1 MPSLVDAV
9 AVTVVLLPVVT
20 GENVTIGPPLGPLP
34 LGYQS
39 ARLGDHL

>member
-1 MPSLVDAV
+1 MSMLAV
-9 AVTVVLLPVVT
+9 AVTVVVLLEVLEVKVMT
-20 GENVTIGPPLGPLP
+20 GPPLGPSP